1 MPQLSLDQANRIIAA
16 ALAKGRELGL
26 KPLCVAVLDP
36 GGHLVGLARE
46 DGASTLRPQIAIAKA
61 ASALGLGIS
70 SRKIADMAAERPTF
84 VASLAALAPQGLVPA
99 AGGVL
104 AAADGALVGAVGI
117 TGDTSDNDEVC
128 ALAGLEAARL
138 TQLA

>member
-1 MPQLSLDQANRIIAA
+1 MPQLSLDQADHIIAA
-16 ALAKGRELGL
+16 ALAKGRELGV

-36 GGHLVGLARE
+36 GGHLVALARE

-70 SRKIADMAAERPTF
+70 SRKIGDMAAERPTF

-104 AAADGALVGAVGI
+104 AAAEGTLVGAVGI
-117 TGDTSDNDEVC
+117 TGDTSDNDEAC
-128 ALAGLEAARL
+128 ALAGLEAAGL